1 MDFCLLDEVY
11 PNWDTKEVE
20 PGTIVGP
27 GDANSKPSEKAKKE
41 HKKRSKKCKDPALK
55 YLDPNYQFQDVDP
68 DRQFVSKGWDVLP
81 MNSKT
86 GVVEA
91 RPFGIEEQKEGFQ
104 TTATIPSVPGPSSKF
119 TNKLPS
125 YFTAGCDDDATEG
138 FQNSVNVIGDDP
150 AYRFA
155 PSGIMEEISEAVS
168 SAKDRLS
175 KSLPYPSLTDVW
187 KPLTPAGAPTAN
199 FHVLPPPGGVYP
211 TPGERPTYSEADDLK
226 KKIDLIF
233 QRLDTLE
240 KRRSENSQKDIL
252 IFVGSGL
259 VFLLGLDMITR
270 K

>member
-1 MDFCLLDEVY
+1 MDFCLLNEVY
-11 PNWDTKEVE
+11 PDWTKKEVE

-27 GDANSKPSEKAKKE
+27 GDNHSKQPEKAKKE

-55 YLDPNYQFQDVDP
+55 YLDPNYQFEDADS

-81 MNSKT
+81 MNPKT

-91 RPFGIEEQKEGFQ
+91 RPFGMEEEKEGFQ
-104 TTATIPSVPGPSSKF
+104 TTTTTPAVPGPSSNY
-119 TNKLPS
+119 TNKLPK
-125 YFTAGCDDDATEG
+125 YFTPNSDDDTTEG
-138 FQNSVNVIGDDP
+138 FQTQVNVIGDDP

-155 PSGIMEEISEAVS
+155 PSGILEEINDAVS

-175 KSLPYPSLTDVW
+175 NSLPYPSLDDVW

-199 FHVLPPPGGVYP
+199 FHALPAPSGVYP
-211 TPGERPTYSEADDLK
+211 EPGRRPTYSEPDDLK
-226 KKIDLIF
+226 KKLDLIF
-233 QRLDTLE
+233 ERLDTLE

-252 IFVGSGL
+252 VFVGSGL
-259 VFLLGLDMITR
+259 VFLLSLDLLTR